1 MDARIGELLNLAE
14 GEGLTLPYPP
24 ELILR
29 LEEAGHVVDLATG
42 EILLG
47 EGDRAYR
54 WQWTPAGEAWA
65 HLVSV
70 GLVDPAQPDHFGTAG
85 VDA

>member
-1 MDARIGELLNLAE
+1 MDRGVSELLELAG
-14 GEGLTLPYPP
+14 GEGLTLPYAP

-29 LEEAGHVVDLATG
+29 LEEAGHVVDLTTG

-47 EGDRAYR
+47 EGDRAYL
-54 WQWTPAGEAWA
+54 WQWTPVGEAWV

-70 GLVDPAQPDHFGTAG
+70 GLVDLTCPGQPGMTG